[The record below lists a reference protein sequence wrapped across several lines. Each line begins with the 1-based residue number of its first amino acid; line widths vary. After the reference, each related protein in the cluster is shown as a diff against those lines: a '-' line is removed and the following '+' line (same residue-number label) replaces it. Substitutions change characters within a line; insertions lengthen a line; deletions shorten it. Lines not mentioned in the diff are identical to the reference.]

1 MAVYITIISTVGNIS
16 GRVEKI
22 FADILGIP
30 VDLIKETS
38 SPENLPKWDSATAI
52 DLVLA
57 IEDEFRVRLSTKE
70 IMTMRS
76 IALVKKVLATKGVT
90 DV

>member
-1 MAVYITIISTVGNIS
+1 MN

-22 FADILGIP
+22 FAEVLGMPLESITE
-30 VDLIKETS
+30 KC
-38 SPENLPKWDSATAI
+38 SPDNTPKWDSATAI

-57 IEDEFRVRLSTKE
+57 IEDEFGIRLTTRE
-70 IMTMRS
+70 IVAMRS
-76 IALVKKVLATKGVT
+76 IALVKKILVTKGVA

>member
-1 MAVYITIISTVGNIS
+1 MS
-16 GRVEKI
+16 GPVEKI
-22 FADILGIP
+22 FAEVLGIP
-30 VDLIKETS
+30 IDLIKETS
-38 SPENLPKWDSATAI
+38 TPESLPKWDSATAI

-57 IEDEFRVRLSTKE
+57 IEDEFRIRLSTKE

-90 DV
+90 NV